1 MLASLTDTSV
11 PADCAPH
18 PTWDSRGPESISW
31 ALQCCIGATAQFWSL
46 AVVMEV
52 TMLVLELG
60 NSRGISGLDLMCVG
74 PCLMVFG
81 YRHVTKT
88 FHWLFRG
95 KTSWEKGSLSASA
108 QHQQLLG
115 CS

>member
-1 MLASLTDTSV
+1 MLASLADTSV

-18 PTWDSRGPESISW
+18 PTWGSRGPEFISW
-31 ALQCCIGATAQFWSL
+31 ALQHCIGATAQFWSL
-46 AVVMEV
+46 AV
-52 TMLVLELG
+52 TMSVLGLG

-88 FHWLFRG
+88 FHRLFRG